1 MNKDTDNN
9 RVYIHQTTYSSRER
23 LVGFF
28 IFSGFI
34 LFLSFLLISVK
45 NEHLFEKRVPFYI
58 EVNSSEGIKQ
68 GSIVNVLGTEVGR
81 VSELNLMQGH
91 KIRVSIEVY
100 NKQRKLIRIGAKAI
114 VNRLTTLGSAIV
126 EIDPGSMGASV
137 LPVGTT
143 IPVEETPSLNDLLL
157 DIANLIQSA
166 GNTNFLTKVEVI
178 LPKVEQTLENIHK
191 IISQISTG
199 HGVLGAAIF
208 DQKVEK
214 ELKIVVTSGSEI
226 LSEAEGIITIAKQRL
241 VQLEPILDNAKGI
254 SYDLQGATQN
264 LPAITAELNEI
275 IIQARTALTLI
286 NGELQDIPGVSLDA
300 RRTLSKTE
308 KLLDSAQSIWPL
320 STINKKPVPAQLIPA
335 HSNHE

>member
-1 MNKDTDNN
+1 MNTDPIKNTI
-9 RVYIHQTTYSSRER
+9 YIHQTTYSSRER

-28 IFSGFI
+28 IFSGFV

-45 NEHLFEKRVPFYI
+45 NEHLFEKRVLFYI
-58 EVNSSEGIKQ
+58 EVESSEGIKQ
-68 GSIVNVLGTEVGR
+68 GSTVNVLGTEVGR
-81 VSELNLMQGH
+81 VSGLNLMQGH

-114 VNRLTTLGSAIV
+114 VNRLTTIGNAVV
-126 EIDPGSMGASV
+126 EIDPGAMGASV

-143 IPVEETPSLNDLLL
+143 IPVKETPSLNDLLL
-157 DIANLIQSA
+157 DMASLIQSI

-226 LSEAEGIITIAKQRL
+226 LSEAEGIISIAKQRL
-241 VQLEPILDNAKGI
+241 VQLEPILVNAKGI

-264 LPAITAELNEI
+264 LPAMVTELNEI

-308 KLLDSAQSIWPL
+308 KLLDSAQSVWPL
-320 STINKKPVPAQLIPA
+320 STINKEPLPAQLIPA